1 MNTIIKLPN
10 ASIWLSAEAISL
22 STELMVNLQI
32 QQGSQLAKMLGV
44 NPIFYNDEAVRIWVQ
59 RQLNEGLA
67 VDLFTLLNLETMF
80 LDIMSQYDI
89 YYSSL

>member
-1 MNTIIKLPN
+1 MNEVIKSPN

-22 STELMVNLQI
+22 STKLMVNLQI

-59 RQLNEGLA
+59 RELNEGLA
-67 VDLFTLLNLETMF
+67 LNRYTLMNLETRF
-80 LDIMSQYDI
+80 LKIMDHYDI
-89 YYSSL
+89 SYSL

>member
-1 MNTIIKLPN
+1 MNTFINPPH

-22 STELMVNLQI
+22 STKLIVNLQI

-59 RQLNEGLA
+59 RELNEGLA
-67 VDLFTLLNLETMF
+67 LNRYTLMNLETKF
-80 LDIMSQYDI
+80 LSLMNHYEIS
-89 YYSSL
+89 YSL

>member
-1 MNTIIKLPN
+1 MTLFIKPPN

-22 STELMVNLQI
+22 STKLMLSLQI

-59 RQLNEGLA
+59 RELNEGLA
-67 VDLFTLLNLETMF
+67 LNRCTLGSLETKF
-80 LDIMSQYDI
+80 LDIMNHYNVP
-89 YYSSL
+89 YSL